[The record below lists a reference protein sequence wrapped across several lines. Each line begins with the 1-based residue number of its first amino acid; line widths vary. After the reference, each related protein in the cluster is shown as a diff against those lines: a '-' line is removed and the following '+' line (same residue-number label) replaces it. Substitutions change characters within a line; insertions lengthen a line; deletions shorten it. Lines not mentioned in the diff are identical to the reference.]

1 MKTFIEVAF
10 EIIVCAVLVIGMVT
24 IFVGAV
30 LQESYK
36 NYPPTAEEIAENPE
50 LVRYTKWDYEKE
62 VRNVRIWEQC
72 GKKRIRELSIILKNW
87 YNSIA

>member
-10 EIIVCAVLVIGMVT
+10 EVIVCAALVIVMIT

-50 LVRYTKWDYEKE
+50 LVRYAK
-62 VRNVRIWEQC
+62 
-72 GKKRIRELSIILKNW
+72 
-87 YNSIA
+87 

>member
-1 MKTFIEVAF
+1 MKNMKYRKKERKSKMKIFFEVAF
-10 EIIVCAVLVIGMVT
+10 EVLVCIALVIGMIT

-50 LVRYTKWDYEKE
+50 LVRYTK
-62 VRNVRIWEQC
+62 
-72 GKKRIRELSIILKNW
+72 
-87 YNSIA
+87 

>member
-1 MKTFIEVAF
+1 MKTFIKVAF
-10 EIIVCAVLVIGMVT
+10 EALGCAALVIGMIT

-50 LVRYTKWDYEKE
+50 LVRYAK
-62 VRNVRIWEQC
+62 
-72 GKKRIRELSIILKNW
+72 
-87 YNSIA
+87 

>member
-1 MKTFIEVAF
+1 MKTYLEVAF
-10 EIIVCAVLVIGMVT
+10 EVLVCIALVIGMIT

-50 LVRYTKWDYEKE
+50 LVRYTK
-62 VRNVRIWEQC
+62 
-72 GKKRIRELSIILKNW
+72 
-87 YNSIA
+87 